1 MSSIDSGGP
10 LKFANTSTNAR
21 QDEASPLLL
30 NEMRNN
36 TIMLDTTVERGYD
49 SNRLS
54 RIKSD
59 RKSANISSGKLR
71 FGSVHSAS
79 SSMDQ

>member
-10 LKFANTSTNAR
+10 LAFANTSNSR

-30 NEMRNN
+30 NERQNN
-36 TIMLDTTVERGYD
+36 TILLDTTVERGYD

-59 RKSANISSGKLR
+59 RKSANISTGKLR